1 MGGAFSIDGWE
12 EVGKEEEQYVRA
24 KAEDNILQRL

>member
-12 EVGKEEEQYVRA
+12 EVGKEEEQYARVE
-24 KAEDNILQRL
+24 AEDHILQRL